1 MIQSLS
7 HLVPAF
13 GQPAA
18 VLARTG
24 SVGLG
29 LALSLVVG
37 AGVAPVQAN
46 TVAKAEAECRLT
58 DNGKVVFEGDCSV
71 KQKDSTGTTG
81 FVVKLEDGS
90 TYRFSG
96 PNRTNLR
103 LEGGDGGSNVLFEDK
118 GAKGVF
124 TWNDGSRTRKLSVK
138 TNETS
143 AAPSSSAGDRDQINA
158 RIESDGRTCKT
169 AILSKYGTGS
179 KMSMADV
186 EVTLGATLRQSIDA
200 GKFTLADIQRSGLD
214 YNFNAHHAKGKD
226 PIGTCTTN
234 GQGNVI
240 RIESNR

>member
-1 MIQSLS
+1 MPFLS
-7 HLVPAF
+7 AAAPTCLRPSALLAGISRAGF
-13 GQPAA
+13 G
-18 VLARTG
+18 V
-24 SVGLG
+24 
-29 LALSLVVG
+29 ALSFLISTG
-37 AGVAPVQAN
+37 AAPVQAN

-58 DNGKVVFEGDCSV
+58 DNGKVVFDGGCSV
-71 KQKDSTGTTG
+71 KQKDSTGTVG

-96 PNRTNLR
+96 ANRTSLR

-124 TWNDGSRTRKLSVK
+124 TWNDGSRTRRLAVK
-138 TNETS
+138 TNETN
-143 AAPSSSAGDRDQINA
+143 AAPSSASDRDQINA

-186 EVTLGATLRQSIDA
+186 DVTLGATLRQSIDA
-200 GKFTLADIQRSGLD
+200 GKISLADIQRSGLD
-214 YNFNAHHAKGKD
+214 YNFTTHHAKGKD
-226 PIGTCTTN
+226 PSGSCATN

-240 RIESNR
+240 KIEANR

>member
-1 MIQSLS
+1 MPSLAAAA
-7 HLVPAF
+7 PAVLP
-13 GQPAA
+13 PAA
-18 VLARTG
+18 WFAGISR
-24 SVGLG
+24 VGFG
-29 LALSLVVG
+29 VALSLLIGTG
-37 AGVAPVQAN
+37 AAPVQAN

-58 DNGKVVFEGDCSV
+58 DNGKVVFDGGCSV
-71 KQKDSTGTTG
+71 KQKESAGTVG
-81 FVVKLEDGS
+81 FVVNMQDGS

-96 PNRTNLR
+96 ANRTSLR